1 MRAKGAKDTD
11 HINWSDY
18 FYYDEASPSGLRWA
32 TDRWSG
38 KNYSVKKV
46 SKGDPVGTRQLTGY
60 WATHFKMG
68 SFKIHRIVWELCNGE
83 IPKNCVVDHMDGDN
97 YNNTLSNLRIVSER
111 ENNMNTKMYKNNT
124 TGIVGVYLDSKK
136 DRKGVARKYFKAS
149 WMELDGKQKTKA
161 YSVESYGEQEA
172 FRLACEHRAKMIKEL
187 NSQGAGYTERH
198 GK

>member
-1 MRAKGAKDTD
+1 MRAKGAKDTN
-11 HINWSDY
+11 HINWCDY
-18 FYYDEASPSGLRWA
+18 FYYDETSPSGLRWA

-46 SKGDPVGTRQLTGY
+46 SKGDPVGTRQPTGY

-68 SFKIHRIVWELCNGE
+68 SFKIHRIIWELCNGE

-97 YNNTLSNLRIVSER
+97 YNNILSNLRIVSER

-124 TGIVGVYLDSKK
+124 TGTVGVYLDSKK
-136 DRKGVARKYFKAS
+136 DRKGVARKYYKAS

-161 YSVESYGEQEA
+161 YSIEIYGEQEA
-172 FRLACEHRAKMIKEL
+172 FRLASEYRTKMIEEL